1 MLVFSDEAN
10 TTKQTTIEVTD
21 TSAMLRKWFDTAIF
35 YLYKAD
41 YLRNHDIRT
50 VQAIAILGIVFNN
63 VGEYNLHLALWSSAV
78 RIAQALKVDNET
90 MLATKSPIEREV
102 SRRVWWTLVIC
113 EWFALSLRS
122 HPKCIYLIAL

>member
-10 TTKQTTIEVTD
+10 TTKQTAIEVTD

-90 MLATKSPIEREV
+90 MLATKSPIE
-102 SRRVWWTLVIC
+102 
-113 EWFALSLRS
+113 
-122 HPKCIYLIAL
+122 

>member
-1 MLVFSDEAN
+1 MLVFSDKVN
-10 TTKQTTIEVTD
+10 TTRQTAIGITD

-41 YLRNHDIRT
+41 FLRKHDFRT

-63 VGEYNLHLALWSSAV
+63 VGEFNLHLTLWSSAV
-78 RIAQALKVDNET
+78 RIAQALKMDKEAV
-90 MLATKSPIEREV
+90 LAVKTPIEREL

-113 EWFALSLRS
+113 EWFVWLE
-122 HPKCIYLIAL
+122 HPIPNITDIC